1 LPEGLATAVTPSA
14 TAAAPNGLADRVR
27 RTVALLERR
36 GYALSPARLAAVC
49 LGGAVSPAE
58 LLASLPGSGLE
69 VESGLVVSGSGR
81 AVADAVRRRQSAHDS
96 AAPGYVA
103 EAERFGRA
111 LAAWFPF
118 VLSVSI
124 AGSLASGG
132 FRETDD
138 VDLNLVVEDGRRH
151 LAYVAL
157 NLLGIAHALRHRGKP
172 VDTHSA
178 RPLAPRVMTANHV
191 LERSQCFPLARQ
203 DEDMAYE
210 LLASRSVVG
219 GAFLTAVVSANPGIV
234 EHFPQLREAV
244 GGSCTEVR
252 RRLPR
257 GLFPALL
264 DRPARAIGRAAW
276 KYMQWTRRNRPEA
289 IARVAFVRSTM
300 RPYAL
305 FDD

>member
-1 LPEGLATAVTPSA
+1 LATVVTTSA
-14 TAAAPNGLADRVR
+14 TAADPTGLANRVR

-36 GYALSPARLAAVC
+36 GYALPPARLAEVC
-49 LGGAVSPAE
+49 LGGPVSPAV
-58 LLASLPGSGLE
+58 LLATLPERELG
-69 VESGLVVSGSGR
+69 VECGLVVSRTQRDR
-81 AVADAVRRRQSAHDS
+81 AEAIRHRQSAHPA
-96 AAPGYVA
+96 AAPGYLA
-103 EAERFGRA
+103 EAESFSRL

-118 VLSVSI
+118 VISVSI

-132 FRETDD
+132 FRESDD
-138 VDLNLVVEDGRRH
+138 VDLNLVVEDGHRH
-151 LAYVAL
+151 LAYVVL

-172 VDTHSA
+172 VDAHSA
-178 RPLAPRVMTANHV
+178 RPLAPRVMTANLV

-210 LLASRSVVG
+210 LLASRTVVG
-219 GAFLTAVVSANPGIV
+219 GAFLATVIAANPGIV
-234 EHFPQLREAV
+234 EHFPQLPNTVAAN
-244 GGSCTEVR
+244 GGEEVR
-252 RRLPR
+252 SRLPEAF
-257 GLFPALL
+257 FPALL
-264 DRPARAIGRAAW
+264 DRPAKAIGRVAW

>member
-1 LPEGLATAVTPSA
+1 LATAVTSPA
-14 TAAAPNGLADRVR
+14 TAAVPTGLADRVR

-36 GYALSPARLAAVC
+36 GYALSPTRLAAVC
-49 LGGAVSPAE
+49 LGGRVPPAQ
-58 LLASLPGSGLE
+58 LLASLSGSGLQ
-69 VESGLVVSGSGR
+69 VESGLVVSGTGR
-81 AVADAVRRRQSAHDS
+81 ADVETARRRQSAHAS
-96 AAPGYVA
+96 AAPGYLA
-103 EAERFGRA
+103 EAERFSRA

-118 VLSVSI
+118 VISVSI

-132 FRETDD
+132 FRESDD

-157 NLLGIAHALRHRGKP
+157 NLLAIGHALRHRGKP

-178 RPLAPRVMTANHV
+178 RPLAPRVMTANLV

-210 LLASRSVVG
+210 LLASRPVVGAAFIASVV
-219 GAFLTAVVSANPGIV
+219 AANRGIA
-234 EHFPQLREAV
+234 EHFPQLREVPAT
-244 GGSCTEVR
+244 GREEVPP
-252 RRLPR
+252 RLPR
-257 GLFPALL
+257 GLFPAFL
-264 DRPARAIGRAAW
+264 DRPAKALGRAAW
-276 KYMQWTRRNRPEA
+276 KYMQWTRRNRPDA